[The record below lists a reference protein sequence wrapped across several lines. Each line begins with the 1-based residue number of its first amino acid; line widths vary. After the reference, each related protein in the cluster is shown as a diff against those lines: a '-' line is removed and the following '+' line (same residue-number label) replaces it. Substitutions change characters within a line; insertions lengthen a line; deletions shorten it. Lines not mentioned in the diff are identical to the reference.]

1 MVPESHLLPDQGL
14 QQCAS
19 LERDFSETL
28 QHLGLVQVGVEQ
40 HGTADHQSEARP
52 GMLAYYLAYVITAG
66 VEPQGTADHQPE
78 ARPGMLVPK
87 HLAPGRGQPN
97 DQQD

>member
-19 LERDFSETL
+19 LGHDISETL
-28 QHLGLVQVGVEQ
+28 QHLGLLQVGVEP
-40 HGTADHQSEARP
+40 HRTADHQLATRP

-66 VEPQGTADHQPE
+66 VEPHGTADHQPE

-87 HLAPGRGQPN
+87 YLASGRGQPN
-97 DQQD
+97 DQRD